1 MSSHPSVLI
10 DRRSAETGDT
20 PRPAP
25 LRLEWATDPKDKK
38 VTVYHDEWA
47 EATVQVAEAPDIMVL
62 SLIKG
67 ALKKLS
73 VLGLST
79 RFLPLVALD

>member
-20 PRPAP
+20 PRP

-73 VLGLST
+73 ALGLST